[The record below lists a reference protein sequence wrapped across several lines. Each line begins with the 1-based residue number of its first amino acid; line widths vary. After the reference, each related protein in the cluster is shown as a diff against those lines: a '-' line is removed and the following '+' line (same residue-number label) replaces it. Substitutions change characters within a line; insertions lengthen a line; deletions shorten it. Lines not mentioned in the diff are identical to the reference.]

1 MLGCGLT
8 VGYLGTRESCV
19 VVVVVVLVV
28 VLDVEEDEDEE
39 VEGSAIELFALCRL
53 FVSMA
58 MLLCVGTTVVSA
70 LRLERLAFLDF
81 LRVNLKPPASSPV
94 VNATLG
100 FTIRSSYRLLFFQ
113 LQKVCRVFGLRI
125 APRPQRDCLEFS

>member
-1 MLGCGLT
+1 M
-8 VGYLGTRESCV
+8 

-28 VLDVEEDEDEE
+28 VLDAEEDEEDEE

-100 FTIRSSYRLLFFQ
+100 FTIRSSYRPFFQ
-113 LQKVCRVFGLRI
+113 LQKFALRRSSSPVF
-125 APRPQRDCLEFS
+125 APQKLS

>member
-19 VVVVVVLVV
+19 VVVVVLVV

-39 VEGSAIELFALCRL
+39 VEGAAIELFALCRL

-100 FTIRSSYRLLFFQ
+100 FTIGEQQLPCFFFNCKS
-113 LQKVCRVFGLRI
+113 LQGLRPPEI
-125 APRPQRDCLEFS
+125 VLSFRQNQPT

>member
-28 VLDVEEDEDEE
+28 VLDVEEDEEDEE

-100 FTIRSSYRLLFFQ
+100 FTIRRAVTVLFFNCKKFAGSSVFAP
-113 LQKVCRVFGLRI
+113 QKL
-125 APRPQRDCLEFS
+125 S

>member
-1 MLGCGLT
+1 
-8 VGYLGTRESCV
+8 VGAIVLVRGADGAGGVLAVGV

-28 VLDVEEDEDEE
+28 VLDVEEEEDEE

-100 FTIRSSYRLLFFQ
+100 FTIMESSYRPFFNSSRVQ
-113 LQKVCRVFGLRI
+113 VFGLR
-125 APRPQRDCLEFS
+125 PPELS

>member
-1 MLGCGLT
+1 
-8 VGYLGTRESCV
+8 
-19 VVVVVVLVV
+19 
-28 VLDVEEDEDEE
+28 VEEEEDEE

-100 FTIRSSYRLLFFQ
+100 FTIRRAVTVLFSILVEFRSS
-113 LQKVCRVFGLRI
+113 VF
-125 APRPQRDCLEFS
+125 APQNCLEFFVKISPLGP